1 MGRIS
6 CYYFTKQGFK
16 HPNNKKGLGCIYLA
30 KHNHLPRY
38 PDYYREYDRL
48 IVDAK
53 YKKETNRDDIHQMI
67 TYMYQMKGKRGI
79 FIQPGDKEYLKDIF
93 HLLGYGEEENAELQT
108 YIYPISRIT
117 DSYKSFV
124 SEMLK
129 SENSLKTKFKLDL
142 EPYQ

>member
-1 MGRIS
+1 M
-6 CYYFTKQGFK
+6 
-16 HPNNKKGLGCIYLA
+16 GCIYLA
-30 KHNHLPRY
+30 EYNRLPRY

-53 YKKETNRDDIHQMI
+53 YKKDTNRDDIHQMI

-79 FIQPGDKEYLKDIF
+79 FIQPGDKEYQKETF
-93 HLLGYGEEENAELQT
+93 HLLGYGYDESAELQT

-117 DSYKSFV
+117 DNYKSFV

-129 SENSLKTKFKLDL
+129 SEESLKTRFKQNL
-142 EPYQ
+142 ESYE

>member
-1 MGRIS
+1 
-6 CYYFTKQGFK
+6 
-16 HPNNKKGLGCIYLA
+16 
-30 KHNHLPRY
+30 
-38 PDYYREYDRL
+38 
-48 IVDAK
+48 
-53 YKKETNRDDIHQMI
+53 
-67 TYMYQMKGKRGI
+67 MYQMKGKRGI